1 MSWLVLQLAD
11 AAFPAGGFAHSAG
24 LEAARQVGETT
35 TRTALARFVEDSLWQ
50 TGYSALP
57 LALATHAAPD
67 DADRIDS
74 LSELLLAS
82 PVANRASRAQGRA
95 LLAASVRIF
104 DEARIG
110 RLDAAVRAKETPGHY
125 APAFGAIVATLGVAR
140 DDAARIFLHLALRTV
155 TSAAVRLG
163 VVGAHEGQSIHHDAA
178 PLLEAV
184 CVACSGLG
192 VDDVA
197 QTAPLLEIVGAQH
210 DALYSRLFQS

>member
-1 MSWLVLQLAD
+1 MNWLVLQLAD

-24 LEAARQVGETT
+24 LEAARQLGETT
-35 TRTALARFVEDSLWQ
+35 TREALDRFVEDALWQ
-50 TGYSALP
+50 AGHAALP
-57 LALATHAAPD
+57 VALAAHSAPD
-67 DADRIDS
+67 DVPRLDDLADV
-74 LSELLLAS
+74 LVTTPL
-82 PVANRASRAQGRA
+82 ANRASRAQGRA

-104 DEARIG
+104 DEPRIAH
-110 RLDAAVRAKETPGHY
+110 LESIVRAKKTPGHH
-125 APAFGAIVATLGVAR
+125 APMFGAIVATLGVSR

-163 VVGAHEGQSIHHDAA
+163 LVGAHEGQSIQHASA
-178 PLLEAV
+178 PLLESV
-184 CVACSGLG
+184 LTACAPLG

>member
-24 LEAARQVGETT
+24 LEAARQLGETT
-35 TRTALARFVEDSLWQ
+35 TRKALDRFVADALWQ
-50 TGYSALP
+50 AGHSALP
-57 LALATHAAPD
+57 LALAAHTSPD
-67 DADRIDS
+67 DVARIDD
-74 LSELLLAS
+74 LSDVLITS

-104 DEARIG
+104 DEPRIG
-110 RLDAAVRAKETPGHY
+110 RLDARVRAKEIPGHY
-125 APAFGAIVATLGVAR
+125 APLFGVIVATLGVSR
-140 DDAARIFLHLALRTV
+140 NDAARIFLHLALRTV

-163 VVGAHEGQSIHHDAA
+163 LIGAHEGQSLHHDAA

-184 CVACSGLG
+184 LASCSALG
-192 VDDVA
+192 VDDIA
-197 QTAPLLEIVGAQH
+197 QTAPLLELVGAQH